1 MSKKSQKPQE
11 PVYTYEENGV
21 TIAVYEAQDA
31 RPGERTWQGTRGY
44 TWNDDRKY
52 VPPCGQ
58 RQAPTRD
65 FFRL

>member
-1 MSKKSQKPQE
+1 MSKKSQKQLQ
-11 PVYTYEENGV
+11 PVRTYEENGV

-52 VPPCGQ
+52 VAQ
-58 RQAPTRD
+58 TSTRD
-65 FFRL
+65 FFRFQ